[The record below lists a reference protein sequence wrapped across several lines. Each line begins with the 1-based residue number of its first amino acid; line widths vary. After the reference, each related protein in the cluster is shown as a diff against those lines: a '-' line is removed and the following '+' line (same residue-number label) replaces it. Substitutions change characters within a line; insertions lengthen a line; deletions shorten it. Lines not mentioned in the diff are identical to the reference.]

1 MAYQT
6 RTELGNIRQYET
18 FRQAVDAYRQDKTIT
33 KISFEG
39 NRWIA
44 ITKQYEFSPSVHA
57 TLQNLSQIF
66 ALEENILRIFWVR
79 WDSMPDDVIVD
90 QLFQERRDG
99 KISKE
104 QFREMWKLSCIKE
117 VLTEESFLNRF
128 GYY

>member
-1 MAYQT
+1 
-6 RTELGNIRQYET
+6 
-18 FRQAVDAYRQDKTIT
+18 
-33 KISFEG
+33 
-39 NRWIA
+39 
-44 ITKQYEFSPSVHA
+44 
-57 TLQNLSQIF
+57 
-66 ALEENILRIFWVR
+66 
-79 WDSMPDDVIVD
+79 MPDDVIVD